1 MNKYLKTVFFIIG
14 LGVFAWLISDFGISN
29 IIENVKRSGWWFLPV
44 VGVWAIV
51 YYLNAWAWYYVID
64 AKNKKVPFINIY
76 GITLSG
82 FAINY
87 ITPFV
92 NLGGEPYRV
101 IALKDKIGLHSAVSA
116 VILYTML
123 HFLSHF
129 IFWITAIILAG
140 ALLPLAAGV
149 KITLLTA
156 FVILSVLIWF
166 IFSRHKKGIFS
177 SLINF
182 LSKLPF
188 LKSLHKKLI
197 MTKHLLLF
205 SLIVSTAACSMFT
218 ANPNDVEEKNGL
230 TYLKGTNKPFTGR
243 CIGKYDNEQDSVLYN
258 YNNGNK
264 NGDAIAWYKNGQK
277 KYQGKYINGIKEGEF
292 NDWFEDGKISAIRNY
307 LHGIENGKWKIWH
320 EDGILKEE
328 GYFINGQRDGLWHW
342 YYENGQKWVEINFT
356 NGKEHGIWTAWHENG
371 QKREEVNYQ
380 NGKKDGLWQ
389 EWNKDG
395 QIILKG
401 LFSQGHENGNWYGW
415 YDNSKPRF
423 EKLYKNGDIVYYLQW
438 NESGKPIETVK

>member
-1 MNKYLKTVFFIIG
+1 MNKYLKTVFFVIG

-29 IIENVKRSGWWFLPV
+29 IIENVKKSGWWFVPV
-44 VGVWAIV
+44 VGVWGVV

-64 AKNKKVPFINIY
+64 AKKKKVSISNIY

-197 MTKHLLLF
+197 KKEESLLKIDNEIKQLF
-205 SLIVSTAACSMFT
+205 NERKNHFYLALFFEYAARIVASLEFLFILKAIGVDISFMEAFYISAGSSLIINIFFFMPFELGTREGGLYLVLDSL
-218 ANPNDVEEKNGL
+218 GL
-230 TYLKGTNKPFTGR
+230 TAGVGIYIGLINRVREFFWILVGLILIQFNGRKKEKATKNIFEYMSDNK
-243 CIGKYDNEQDSVLYN
+243 S
-258 YNNGNK
+258 
-264 NGDAIAWYKNGQK
+264 
-277 KYQGKYINGIKEGEF
+277 
-292 NDWFEDGKISAIRNY
+292 
-307 LHGIENGKWKIWH
+307 
-320 EDGILKEE
+320 
-328 GYFINGQRDGLWHW
+328 
-342 YYENGQKWVEINFT
+342 
-356 NGKEHGIWTAWHENG
+356 
-371 QKREEVNYQ
+371 
-380 NGKKDGLWQ
+380 
-389 EWNKDG
+389 
-395 QIILKG
+395 
-401 LFSQGHENGNWYGW
+401 
-415 YDNSKPRF
+415 
-423 EKLYKNGDIVYYLQW
+423 
-438 NESGKPIETVK
+438 

>member
-1 MNKYLKTVFFIIG
+1 MNKYLKTVFFVIG

-29 IIENVKRSGWWFLPV
+29 IIENVKKSGWWFVPV
-44 VGVWAIV
+44 VGVWGVV

-64 AKNKKVPFINIY
+64 AKKKKVSISNIY

-197 MTKHLLLF
+197 KKEESLLKIDNEIKQLF
-205 SLIVSTAACSMFT
+205 NERKNHFYLALFFEYAARIVASLEFLFILKAIGVDISFIEAFYISAGSSLIINIFFFMPFELGTREGGLYLVLDSL
-218 ANPNDVEEKNGL
+218 GL
-230 TYLKGTNKPFTGR
+230 TAGVGIYIGLINRVREFFWILVGLILIQFNGRKKEKATKNIFEYMSDNK
-243 CIGKYDNEQDSVLYN
+243 S
-258 YNNGNK
+258 
-264 NGDAIAWYKNGQK
+264 
-277 KYQGKYINGIKEGEF
+277 
-292 NDWFEDGKISAIRNY
+292 
-307 LHGIENGKWKIWH
+307 
-320 EDGILKEE
+320 
-328 GYFINGQRDGLWHW
+328 
-342 YYENGQKWVEINFT
+342 
-356 NGKEHGIWTAWHENG
+356 
-371 QKREEVNYQ
+371 
-380 NGKKDGLWQ
+380 
-389 EWNKDG
+389 
-395 QIILKG
+395 
-401 LFSQGHENGNWYGW
+401 
-415 YDNSKPRF
+415 
-423 EKLYKNGDIVYYLQW
+423 
-438 NESGKPIETVK
+438 